1 MSGFIAILAV
11 VCLPLLGLLLRP
23 LLAAVVSTPA
33 SAAAQLNLAVLRD
46 QLRELEQDHVQ
57 GSIDAQAYQAAR
69 AELEQRVAQEVS
81 PAMAQQAGASGPLR
95 WQAGVLALLLVVA
108 AGALYAQLGNPQAL
122 LQQQAAM
129 PAQGAAHAADT
140 PAAMVEQLAA
150 RLEGAPQDAEGWA
163 LLARS
168 YSAMGRFAAASAA
181 YARLVTLVPDD
192 AQILADYADV
202 LAMTQNQRVSGEPER
217 LLQRALALDPQLPKA
232 LILAGDGAYEQQN
245 MQAAAGYWQRALAA
259 ARPGSEFAQMASD
272 NLAHIGAGNSTRA
285 GTEAGSGA
293 AVSAPAPAA
302 AKAAMPASAS
312 AAATD
317 SAISGTLVL
326 DTALRAQVAPDDTV
340 FIVAKAVDGPRFP
353 LAVLRKQVRD
363 LPLQFRLDDSMGM
376 MAGVKLSQFAQVQVS
391 ARISRSGNA
400 VAAPGD
406 VQSAVLLVS
415 PGASGLQLQI
425 RPISQPR

>member
-1 MSGFIAILAV
+1 MSSFIAILV
-11 VCLPLLGLLLRP
+11 LFCVPLLWLLLRP
-23 LLAAVVSTPA
+23 LLAPAISTPA

-46 QLRELEQDHVQ
+46 QLRELEQDHAQ

-69 AELEQRVAQEVS
+69 GELEQRVAEEVT
-81 PAMAQQAGASGPLR
+81 PTTAQQAAAGTPLR
-95 WQAGVLALLLVVA
+95 WQAGALALVLVLA
-108 AGALYAQLGNPQAL
+108 AGALYAWLGNPQAL
-122 LQQQAAM
+122 LQQTAM
-129 PAQGAAHAADT
+129 PVQGAPHAADT
-140 PAAMVEQLAA
+140 PTAMVEQLAT
-150 RLEGAPQDAEGWA
+150 RLERAPQDAEGWA

-181 YARLVTLVPDD
+181 YARLVTLMPDD

-245 MQAAAGYWQRALAA
+245 MQAAANYWRRALAA
-259 ARPGSEFAQMASD
+259 ARPGSEFAQMASE
-272 NLAHIGAGNSTRA
+272 NLAHIGANA
-285 GTEAGSGA
+285 GAG
-293 AVSAPAPAA
+293 APAA
-302 AKAAMPASAS
+302 VPAQPQPAGAAGDG
-312 AAATD
+312 T
-317 SAISGTLVL
+317 ISGTLVL
-326 DTALRAQVAPDDTV
+326 AAALAAQVAPDDTV

-376 MAGVKLSQFAQVQVS
+376 MPGVKLSQFAQVQVS

-400 VAAPGD
+400 VAAPED
-406 VQSAVLLVS
+406 VQSAVVLAR

-425 RPISQPR
+425 SPK

>member
-1 MSGFIAILAV
+1 MSGFIAILALI
-11 VCLPLLGLLLRP
+11 CLPLLGLLLRP
-23 LLAAVVSTPA
+23 LLAADVSTPA

-46 QLRELEQDHVQ
+46 QLRELEQDHAQ
-57 GSIDAQAYQAAR
+57 GSIDAPAYQAAR

-108 AGALYAQLGNPQAL
+108 AGLLYAQLGNPQAL
-122 LQQQAAM
+122 QQQQAAM
-129 PAQGAAHAADT
+129 PAQGAAHAAET

-245 MQAAAGYWQRALAA
+245 LQAAADYWRRALAA

-285 GTEAGSGA
+285 GTDAESGA
-293 AVSAPAPAA
+293 AVAAPAPPA
-302 AKAAMPASAS
+302 AKVATLAS
-312 AAATD
+312 AASDRT
-317 SAISGTLVL
+317 ISGTLVL

-376 MAGVKLSQFAQVQVS
+376 MPGVKLSQFAQVQVS
-391 ARISRSGNA
+391 ARLTRSGNA
-400 VAAPGD
+400 MAAPGD
-406 VQSAVLLVS
+406 VQSAVLLVP

-425 RPISQPR
+425 RPISQP